1 MHPIKSANAFGNLFL
16 ITLLLFASIF
26 STNAAVKVGKD
37 RVIVRYTIKNPGAK
51 SIDLYLDKVVETRHK
66 VVPTLRDTIFSDTI
80 FTSNPVYPT
89 FSTTESIDFYGE
101 PGSVIKIQLDPTAGP
116 EQRIKF
122 SGDLSEMNN
131 YLLEIQDLQSRIG
144 WSSQLIQGT
153 PEDFLSSL
161 DSINSA
167 KMELLNR
174 YQKKSSAHPF
184 WKNQKEMI
192 NVSSLFKRKDYLD
205 NYKAYHKDSKLSD
218 E

>member
-66 VVPTLRDTIFSDTI
+66 VVPTLANTVFSDTI

-101 PGSVIKIQLDPTAGP
+101 PGAIIKIQLDPGAG
-116 EQRIKF
+116 
-122 SGDLSEMNN
+122 
-131 YLLEIQDLQSRIG
+131 
-144 WSSQLIQGT
+144 
-153 PEDFLSSL
+153 
-161 DSINSA
+161 
-167 KMELLNR
+167 
-174 YQKKSSAHPF
+174 
-184 WKNQKEMI
+184 
-192 NVSSLFKRKDYLD
+192 SLFDAKGRIINTNLERPEFIMEIKYLD
-205 NYKAYHKDSKLSD
+205 KYLNDPEYQ
-218 E
+218 